1 MPIPATWLE
10 RHRQRH
16 DWALQAF
23 DRFVH
28 ELAPEI
34 SDQVRRSDQVTVVV
48 YGATQV
54 GKTTLIL
61 DLLGLA
67 SSTRDEVA
75 RVLRGGQAVGKS
87 ATAMPLRYGRAPDDN
102 WYIGDDRPLD
112 EAQATQALANIRR
125 KVEQGG
131 RQNTDL
137 TDILIP
143 GRLFPTESGT
153 ALDVDVKL
161 IDLPG
166 LDARNRNEQQ
176 LVEQLARRYVTV
188 ADLVLLVTQ
197 ASSLGFLRPENLQI
211 EELAHWASQPV
222 RFRVVVTSC
231 FSLSSVRKH
240 LLNTSFDVQQL
251 RQTMISEI
259 ETLELKIPP
268 RFADN
273 LYVLELGDSARD
285 LANTDLEYYAQIA
298 PVISEFRQQLIAD
311 ITDASGPFSRLFA
324 AFQLDGVVQGQ
335 MSVFRARYDERK
347 AELDKELQV
356 FEKQLGKHY
365 PTLSDGPWL
374 EKLEYHQ
381 TSLDEQYTTQKQLG
395 AVLSKLVHTECRA
408 LFESLFE
415 GSSIKVDAETVSA
428 LQEALEEEKDRL
440 KELCQGW
447 TEILNELFE
456 RVAMDNLKDPLSECV
471 DRLPPITFDDRDFHA
486 IAYVLDDYSTDSYF
500 WSSKFKNDRMVLDM
514 AFRKSQQRHASLAH
528 QNFIDGFRTQA
539 ARIEKTV
546 SALKAQRR
554 SVKEKVQ
561 HLQDHHD
568 ALSTLQ
574 SELDANLARMTSSLK
589 IAEHFERRVNEAF
602 VKTLQKVKTG
612 ITKGPTAMD
621 KFLAVLNTHLLINE
635 AEKLYAGNP
644 RRD

>member
-28 ELAPEI
+28 ELAPEV

-102 WYIGDDRPLD
+102 WYIGGDQPMD
-112 EAQATQALANIRR
+112 EAQATQALADIRR
-125 KVEQGG
+125 AVEQGS

-143 GRLFPTESGT
+143 DRLFPAESGN
-153 ALDVDVKL
+153 ALDVDVML

-166 LDARNRNEQQ
+166 LDAHNRNEQQ

-197 ASSLGFLRPENLQI
+197 ASSLGFLRPENLRI

-231 FSLSSVRKH
+231 FSLSSVRKRF
-240 LLNTSFDVQQL
+240 LNTPLDVHEVRL
-251 RQTMISEI
+251 AMISEI
-259 ETLELKIPP
+259 ETLELKIPS

-285 LANTDLEYYAQIA
+285 LANTDPEYYAHIA
-298 PVISEFRQQLIAD
+298 PVVSEFRQQLITD
-311 ITDASGPFSRLFA
+311 IKDASGPFSRLFA
-324 AFQLDGVVQGQ
+324 AFQLDSVVQGQ
-335 MSVFRARYDERK
+335 ISVFRARYEERK
-347 AELDKELQV
+347 AELDEELV
-356 FEKQLGKHY
+356 VLEKQLGKHY
-365 PTLSDGPWL
+365 PTLSDSPWL
-374 EKLEYHQ
+374 EMLEDHQ
-381 TSLDEQYTTQKQLG
+381 TSLDEQHTTQKQLG
-395 AVLSKLVHTECRA
+395 AVLSELVHTECKT

-415 GSSIKVDAETVSA
+415 GSPVKVDSETVSA
-428 LQEALEEEKDRL
+428 LQEALEEEKERL
-440 KELCQGW
+440 KQRCQGW
-447 TEILNELFE
+447 TDIFNELFE
-456 RVAMDNLKDPLSECV
+456 RVAADHLKAPLSECV
-471 DRLPPITFDDRDFHA
+471 DRLPRITFDDKDFHA
-486 IAYVLDDYSTDSYF
+486 IAYVLDDYSRDSYF
-500 WSSKFKNDRMVLDM
+500 WSSNFENDRIVLDM

-528 QNFIDGFRTQA
+528 QSFIDGFRAQA
-539 ARIEKTV
+539 EKIEKTV
-546 SALKAQRR
+546 HALKTQKRNVA
-554 SVKEKVQ
+554 EK
-561 HLQDHHD
+561 LQQLHGHQDTL
-568 ALSTLQ
+568 AKLQ
-574 SELDANLARMTSSLK
+574 SELDANLARMTSSLQ
-589 IAEHFERRVNEAF
+589 IAEHFERRVNDAF
-602 VKTLQKVKTG
+602 VQALQTVKTG
-612 ITKGPTAMD
+612 IAKGSTAMD

>member
-23 DRFVH
+23 DRFAH
-28 ELAPEI
+28 ELAPEV
-34 SDQVRRSDQVTVVV
+34 SNQVRRSDQVTVVV

-75 RVLRGGQAVGKS
+75 CVLRGGQAVGKS

-102 WYIGDDRPLD
+102 WYIGGDLPLD
-112 EAQATQALANIRR
+112 KAQATKSLADIRR
-125 KVEQGG
+125 AVEQGS
-131 RQNTDL
+131 RQSTDL

-143 GRLFPTESGT
+143 GRLFPTESGN

-176 LVEQLARRYVTV
+176 LVEQLARRYVSV

-197 ASSLGFLRPENLQI
+197 ASSLGFLDPEKLQI

-231 FSLSSVRKH
+231 FSLSSMRKRFH
-240 LLNTSFDVQQL
+240 NTAFDVQEV

-259 ETLELKIPP
+259 ETLDLKIPP

-285 LANTDLEYYAQIA
+285 LANTDPEYYAHIA
-298 PVISEFRQQLIAD
+298 PVVSEFRQQLITD
-311 ITDASGPFSRLFA
+311 IKDASGPFSRLFA
-324 AFQLDGVVQGQ
+324 AFQMDSIVQGQ
-335 MSVFRARYDERK
+335 ISVFRARYGERK
-347 AELDKELQV
+347 ALLDEELQIL
-356 FEKQLGKHY
+356 EKQLGKHY
-365 PTLSDGPWL
+365 PILSDGPWL
-374 EKLEYHQ
+374 EKLEDHQ
-381 TSLDEQYTTQKQLG
+381 TSLDEQYATQKQLG
-395 AVLSKLVHTECRA
+395 AILSKLVHTECKT

-415 GSSIKVDAETVSA
+415 GSPVKADSETVSA
-428 LQEALEEEKDRL
+428 LQGALEEEKARL

-447 TEILNELFE
+447 TEIFNKLFE
-456 RVAMDNLKDPLSECV
+456 RVATDNLKAPLCQCV
-471 DRLPPITFDDRDFHA
+471 EQLPPIIFDDKDFHA
-486 IAYVLDDYSTDSYF
+486 IAYHLDNYNTDSYF
-500 WSSKFKNDRMVLDM
+500 WTSNFENDTIVLDM
-514 AFRKSQQRHASLAH
+514 AFRKSQQRHAILAH
-528 QNFIDGFRTQA
+528 QSFIDGFRAQTVQIEKA
-539 ARIEKTV
+539 AR
-546 SALKAQRR
+546 SLNSQRQ
-554 SVKEKVQ
+554 SLKEKVQ
-561 HLQDHHD
+561 KLQDHHYTL
-568 ALSTLQ
+568 ATLQ
-574 SELDANLARMTSSLK
+574 TELDANLARMTSSLK
-589 IAEHFERRVNEAF
+589 IAEHFERRVNDAF
-602 VKTLQKVKTG
+602 VQTLQIAKTG
-612 ITKGPTAMD
+612 IAKGPTAVD

-635 AEKLYAGNP
+635 AEKLYAGKP
-644 RRD
+644 SP